1 MDHARAARGAQGS
14 GAPHSGAQ
22 ALLSRRA
29 RRRLRARQVL
39 PAADRALLAAAPG
52 RRRRRR
58 EMPEAR
64 PGRGG
69 QGRRAGRAAPAR
81 HRRARPARRQRRPG
95 LLPSDVSPPDSAGSG
110 AAAVSPRAQARRAA
124 AVRRIDPRL
133 HPLLDHPPALPPS
146 DAPAAQRRGVHGDD
160 PGAGLPLR
168 AAERIAAVSLVE
180 PARPRRARAA
190 RLRCPEAARG
200 DAGQPRRYQAGA
212 TMNIRLVA
220 SGFVLLFSSSSL
232 GQPVEP
238 VHSLA
243 KKEKPAVIE
252 TMKNLVSIESGSGD
266 REGLDRISSLVAD
279 RLKALGGAV
288 ELIEPGADSYRMFD
302 TPEKIGRMV
311 LARFQGAGRKKVLLI
326 AHMDTVYLKGM
337 LAKQPFRI
345 DGERAYGLGISD
357 DKQGIALIIHTV
369 AILKAMNF
377 RDYGTLT
384 VLINGDEEISSPGS
398 RAMLAR
404 LGAEHDAVFSCEASR
419 TDSDRL
425 SLATSGIGSVT
436 MTVKGRA
443 SHARR
448 APELGRHA
456 LS

>member
-1 MDHARAARGAQGS
+1 
-14 GAPHSGAQ
+14 
-22 ALLSRRA
+22 
-29 RRRLRARQVL
+29 
-39 PAADRALLAAAPG
+39 
-52 RRRRRR
+52 
-58 EMPEAR
+58 
-64 PGRGG
+64 
-69 QGRRAGRAAPAR
+69 
-81 HRRARPARRQRRPG
+81 
-95 LLPSDVSPPDSAGSG
+95 
-110 AAAVSPRAQARRAA
+110 
-124 AVRRIDPRL
+124 
-133 HPLLDHPPALPPS
+133 
-146 DAPAAQRRGVHGDD
+146 
-160 PGAGLPLR
+160 
-168 AAERIAAVSLVE
+168 
-180 PARPRRARAA
+180 
-190 RLRCPEAARG
+190 
-200 DAGQPRRYQAGA
+200 
-212 TMNIRLVA
+212 MNIRLVA
-220 SGFVLLFSSSSL
+220 SVFVLLFSSSSL

-443 SHARR
+443 SHAGG
-448 APELGRHA
+448 APELGRNALYELSHQVLQMRDLSKPEVGFKLNWTLSKSGTNRNVIPADAVANADVRMLRLSDFEEAQKIIRERVKKRLIPDTQIELAFEDRRPPLEETPASKALGAHA
-456 LS
+456 QRVYRELGKELVVSNVVEGGGTDAAFAALKAKGPVLERFGLQGFGAHSNDAEFVDLNSIEPRLYLLARLIMDVSRDKAPIK